1 MLGRMS
7 IETVA
12 VMGAG
17 VMGAGIAQTLAQAG
31 CTVRGYDV
39 EPAQLE
45 QARAAVETGRYGL
58 ARAVERGKLTED
70 DAAAVRGRLSFTH
83 VLGEALDGV
92 DLVIEAVPED
102 LGLKIRL
109 FRHLDEVAPA
119 DAVFAS
125 NSSGLPIVAM
135 AGATG
140 RPERVLGW
148 HWASP
153 PPVMRL
159 AEIVVTEA
167 TDPEVT
173 AEVVALAE
181 RCRKSPVV
189 VKDNPMAWGYVGN
202 RIWSAALRE
211 ARAVVAE
218 GIVDREGVDTILTS
232 GWNWPVGP
240 FAMIRGASE
249 GWGDDRRSSVADI
262 NP

>member
-1 MLGRMS
+1 MS

-12 VMGAG
+12 VIGAG

-45 QARAAVETGRYGL
+45 QARATVEGGRYGL
-58 ARAVERGKLTED
+58 VRAVERGKLDEPSAD
-70 DAAAVRGRLSFTH
+70 AVRRRLSFTH
-83 VLGEALDGV
+83 VLDEAVAGV
-92 DLVIEAVPED
+92 DLVIEAIPEN
-102 LGLKIRL
+102 LGLKIGV
-109 FRHLDEVAPA
+109 FRQLDEVVAPG
-119 DAVFAS
+119 AVLAS
-125 NSSGLPIVAM
+125 NSSGLPIVAL

-159 AEIVVTEA
+159 AEIVVTET
-167 TDPEVT
+167 TDPAAV
-173 AEVVALAE
+173 ADVVALGE
-181 RCRKSPVV
+181 RCGKAPVV

-218 GIVDREGVDTILTS
+218 GIVDRDGVDTILTS